1 VQVDESARSG
11 TGERLW
17 SPHKGLA
24 ERNDNM
30 LEATLKQDVKAKHR
44 MAKISIDVQEN
55 GRAVR
60 VSHPGKL
67 TPEEISRIDHVLI
80 NDVIKDLTGCAC
92 LSGTIDVIW
101 EKQFDRVLDVQLGR

>member
-1 VQVDESARSG
+1 
-11 TGERLW
+11 
-17 SPHKGLA
+17 
-24 ERNDNM
+24 M
-30 LEATLKQDVKAKHR
+30 LEATLKSEVRSKSR
-44 MAKISIDVQEN
+44 MAKILIDVQEN

-67 TPEEISRIDHVLI
+67 TPDEIARIDNVLI